1 MYQYILFDL
10 DGTLTDP
17 REGITKSVQY
27 ALDKMGISEPDL
39 SALEHFIGPPLY
51 DEFRRCYQM
60 DDAQAK
66 KAVEAYRERFGV
78 IGWQENILFDG
89 VPELLAALR
98 NAGRKIAI
106 ASSKP
111 TVFVRKILHMFEI
124 ERCFDVVSGASLD
137 GSIGTKAQ
145 VVQQALDAFGVSDL
159 KTAVLVGD
167 RFHDVEGARACGL
180 DCIGLTLGFGGR
192 EELETAGA
200 SAVVDSLE
208 ELRGVLLAG

>member
-60 DDAQAK
+60 D

-111 TVFVRKILHMFEI
+111 PVFVQKILHMFEI
-124 ERCFDVVSGASLD
+124 ERYFDVVSGASLD

-145 VVQQALDAFGVSDL
+145 VVQQALAAFSVSDL

-192 EELETAGA
+192 VELETAGA